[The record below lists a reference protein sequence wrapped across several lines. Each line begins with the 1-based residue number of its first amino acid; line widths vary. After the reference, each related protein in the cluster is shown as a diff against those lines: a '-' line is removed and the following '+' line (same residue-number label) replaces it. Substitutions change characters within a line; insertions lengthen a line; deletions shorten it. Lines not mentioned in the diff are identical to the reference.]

1 MKLRTYAEA
10 VDELGGAPW
19 RHFDNTERWFVPTPD
34 TPSVVVVI
42 GRPSFFSMFRGVPRS
57 TWLIVTAAA
66 ALLAFA
72 AVLLG

>member
-10 VDELGGAPW
+10 CEDLGGAPW
-19 RHFDNTERWFVPTPD
+19 RRFDDTERWFVATPD
-34 TPSVVVVI
+34 APSAVIII
-42 GRPSFFSMFRGVPRS
+42 GRPSLFSAFRGVPRS

-66 ALLAFA
+66 ALLGFA